1 MKTAFTPWSDLMLG
15 QATPLQ
21 RAAWFVLGS
30 VEREQWLNLDALTS
44 YWLRAP
50 MAWSLTSYWLRAP
63 MAWWA
68 PSRPARQH
76 DPVGARST
84 AAGSTP
90 RRRAPVRAMRGARP
104 SATVLRHTHHGRHVE
119 RAIATRDAA
128 GKRGQPAMTA
138 GV

>member
-30 VEREQWLNLDALTS
+30 VEREQWLNLDA
-44 YWLRAP
+44 
-50 MAWSLTSYWLRAP
+50 LTSYWLRAP

-128 GKRGQPAMTA
+128 GKRGQPGMTA

>member
-50 MAWSLTSYWLRAP
+50 MAW
-63 MAWWA
+63 
-68 PSRPARQH
+68 
-76 DPVGARST
+76 
-84 AAGSTP
+84 
-90 RRRAPVRAMRGARP
+90 
-104 SATVLRHTHHGRHVE
+104 
-119 RAIATRDAA
+119 
-128 GKRGQPAMTA
+128 
-138 GV
+138 